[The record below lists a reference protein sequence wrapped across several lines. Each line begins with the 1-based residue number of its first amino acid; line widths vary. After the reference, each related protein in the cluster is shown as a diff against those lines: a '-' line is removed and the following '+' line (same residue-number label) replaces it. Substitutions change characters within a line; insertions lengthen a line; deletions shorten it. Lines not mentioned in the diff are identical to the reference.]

1 MKLDTFVIYLAAGF
15 FIAYGI
21 VFMLA
26 PVAMSGLVTGS
37 APEGVSALVDFR
49 ATYGGMTL
57 AVGLAILYLHRA
69 TYTRASLVLVAML
82 LSCMA
87 LGRVIGLVVDGSG
100 NVLMYVYL
108 VLEIAGSALALLA
121 MKGKGE
127 PEAP

>member
-37 APEGVSALVDFR
+37 APEGVSAMVDFR

-69 TYTRASLVLVAML
+69 THTRASLVLVAML

-87 LGRVIGLVVDGSG
+87 LGRVIGLIVDGSG

-121 MKGKGE
+121 MKNQSG
-127 PEAP
+127 PEAH